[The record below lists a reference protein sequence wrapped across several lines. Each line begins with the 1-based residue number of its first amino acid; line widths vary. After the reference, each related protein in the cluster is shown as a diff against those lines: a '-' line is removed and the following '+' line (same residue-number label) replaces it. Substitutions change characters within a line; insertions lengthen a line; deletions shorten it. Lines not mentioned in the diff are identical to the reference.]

1 MNSALVPSQ
10 LVARVSWGQT
20 TLDAVVSA
28 TRRVPLSDTLGDAA
42 ASRWLTS
49 PHPDGVLLHVPTG
62 ARAARLLEGLQPLT
76 PGEHVLRMGER
87 GVVEVEGLRFELAWT
102 DPASALAA
110 LGGDDG
116 DFARVLGLTAV
127 LHGVLVAAAVGAPE
141 APTLGEGMVRTRVRP
156 TVSIELEK
164 AKPKPPKPALAGLA
178 RSPRAEGAAGPRDRP
193 PQKSAPPRDVRD
205 VGLVALLRGQRSAS
219 ATVFGGGGLQRGLA
233 DALAGL
239 DGVRA
244 ADAAGLGGLGTRG
257 AGPGGGGPEGPV
269 GIGGLGGEGGR
280 IGDGTLDVATGPK
293 RGPTLTTG
301 PKVLVSA
308 ISRDEVARV
317 IRRNLSRFKH
327 CYEQQLNAHPDL
339 GGKVAVRFTIAPTGR
354 VAEASAAEDTVGEA
368 AVAQCVVDVMES
380 LVFPAPRG
388 GGVAVVTYPFV
399 FATAGN

>member
-1 MNSALVPSQ
+1 MNSALAPSQ

-20 TLDAVVSA
+20 TLDATVS
-28 TRRVPLSDTLGDAA
+28 TSRRVPLSDSLADTAA
-42 ASRWLTS
+42 PRWLTS
-49 PHPDGVLLHVPTG
+49 PHPEGALLHVPAG
-62 ARAARLLEGLQPLT
+62 ARAARVLEGLQPLA
-76 PGEHVLRMGER
+76 PGDHVLRAGER

-127 LHGVLVAAAVGAPE
+127 MHGVLVAAAIGAPE
-141 APTLGEGMVRTRVRP
+141 APTLGEGLVRTRERP
-156 TVSIELEK
+156 PVFIQLEK
-164 AKPKPPKPALAGLA
+164 AKAKPPKPALAGLA
-178 RSPRAEGAAGPRDRP
+178 RSPRAEGAAGPRDRRR
-193 PQKSAPPRDVRD
+193 QKSAPPRDVRD
-205 VGLVALLRGQRSAS
+205 VGLVALLRGQRSSA

-244 ADAAGLGGLGTRG
+244 ADAGGFGGLGTRG
-257 AGPGGGGPEGPV
+257 AGPGGGGPDGPV
-269 GIGGLGGEGGR
+269 GIGGLGGDGGR

-293 RGPTLTTG
+293 RGPTLTSG
-301 PKVLVSA
+301 PTILVSA

-317 IRRNLSRFKH
+317 IRRNLSRFKY

-354 VAEASAAEDTVGEA
+354 VADASAAEDTVGHA

>member
-164 AKPKPPKPALAGLA
+164 AQPKPPKPALAGLA

-193 PQKSAPPRDVRD
+193 RQESAPPRDVRD